1 MASYTNFQSENN
13 KITKNRF
20 DTRNPNLNPTVNA
33 RGMEELDSF
42 TKNLDKY
49 MDFVAWAKWYPDL
62 WWDLITP
69 QTGGIRLDLDQR
81 VYLRAV
87 ARFVSNYLVFPRGY
101 GKTLL
106 EVMGMVHAAIFHPDI
121 EITMTA
127 QTRENAAKLVDEKFR
142 EILRFYP
149 MIQHEIMGKPSFS
162 KDSVEI
168 VFTSGG
174 RIDVMA
180 NSQSSKGARRKR
192 LNVEEA
198 AQLNNSLFE
207 DVLEP
212 IVNVPRRTIGKE
224 AVVNPEELNGQI
236 NFMTTSW
243 FRGTDEYERNIR
255 MIDEMAE
262 LKGKIVL
269 GSDWQLACSYGRG
282 ETKSQILEKKSK
294 LSPTFFAL
302 NYESKWVG
310 AADNALVDINKVMK
324 LRVLPRPDLKP
335 DKNYEYIVSMDV
347 ARSSSDANN
356 QSSISVLKFKKGKKG
371 NVINI
376 KLANLYN
383 LPNGLNFSA
392 QTIELKRVAKFYN
405 AKVVVVDTNGIGS
418 AIKDEALKS
427 TFDPITGEEL
437 GCWDTINTDDE
448 PEEKGSPKIL
458 YALTAQG
465 INSDIIVSFID
476 AIESEKLQLLDKKSN
491 SDYDATDKE
500 NYVSMILPHIQTDF
514 LLEEIANLK
523 LKSTQNG
530 KYTVE
535 QVTKRINKDRY
546 SSVAM
551 GVWYIKEYE
560 DKFIRDNSNVDPSK
574 LFLVRKPKL

>member
-1 MASYTNFQSENN
+1 MPSYKNFQSNN
-13 KITKNRF
+13 VKHEKDRYDIY
-20 DTRNPNLNPTVNA
+20 NPDFNSSVNA
-33 RGMEELDSF
+33 KGNDQNDNF
-42 TKNLDKY
+42 TKNLNKY
-49 MDFVAWAKWYPDL
+49 IDFVSWCRWFPDL

-69 QTGGIRLDLDQR
+69 ETGGIRLDLDQR
-81 VYLRAV
+81 VYLRSI
-87 ARFVSNYLVFPRGY
+87 ARFTSTYGVFPRGY

-106 EVMGMVHAAIFHPDI
+106 EVMGMYHSAIFFPDV
-121 EITMTA
+121 ELSMTA
-127 QTRENAAKLVDEKFR
+127 QTRENAAKLIDEKHR
-142 EILRFYP
+142 ELTRFYP
-149 MIQHEIMGKPSFS
+149 LLNNEISSYRSS
-162 KDSVEI
+162 KDSAEVN
-168 VFTSGG
+168 FTSGG
-174 RIDVMA
+174 RIDIMA
-180 NSQSSKGARRKR
+180 NNQSSKGARRKR
-192 LNVEEA
+192 LNVEESA
-198 AQLNNSLFE
+198 LLNNALFQ

-224 AVVNPEELNGQI
+224 ALVSPEELNGQI
-236 NFMTTSW
+236 NFFTTSG
-243 FRGTDEYERNIR
+243 FRGSDEFERNIM

-262 LKGKIVL
+262 LKGKMVL
-269 GSDWQLACSYGRG
+269 GSDWQLACTYGRG

-294 LSPTFFAL
+294 LSPTFFAM

-310 AADNALVDINKVMK
+310 ASDNALVDINKVMK
-324 LRVLPRPDLKP
+324 LRVLPKPDLKP

-356 QSSISVLKFKKGKKG
+356 QSSISVLKYKKGKKG

-392 QTIELKRVAKFYN
+392 QTVELKRVTKFYN

-437 GCWDTINTDDE
+437 GCWNTINTDDE

-491 SDYDATDKE
+491 NDYDATDKD

-535 QVTKRINKDRY
+535 QVTKRVNKDRY

-560 DKFIRDNSNVDPSK
+560 DKFVRDNSSVDPYK
-574 LFLVRKPKL
+574 LFLVRKPKY

>member
-149 MIQHEIMGKPSFS
+149 MIQHEILGKPSFS